1 MSSPLLLVLTL
12 LAPAGSDS
20 VYGAVNDAI
29 TRAPVVGVRVET
41 EAGGPSVLSTP
52 GGAYSL
58 ATLPSGPQSLKFS
71 RAGYDSFQLRVV
83 VPSGSSLHVDVELQ
97 PIPVPLPQLEV
108 AATGGRHPGGFTSP
122 GSDSLEIGLRRYRR
136 DSLWSDPL
144 LTSDD
149 PLLAAATSSDA
160 AAQTGFS
167 TALHVHGGSGD
178 QNLMLLDGLPVYGT
192 MHLGGAS
199 GLLNPDAVAD
209 VDLHSAVPP
218 ASLGGR
224 LSSTVELH
232 LLAPPGD
239 RPLRMTGAWD
249 PRSVRQLVEG
259 SFARGAGSILVSG
272 RQSYRGVFAQDGDS
286 RGSNGFHDLL
296 ARGTFAS
303 RGDEIRFYL
312 LNTGD
317 RLSFPSAVDQVQ
329 QNTDGVAAGPRNRF
343 SWSSNTAGAVW
354 TRSRPSG
361 PTLTTRLWSAS
372 SAAGIG
378 WSPAGG
384 SVKVE
389 SGLHEIGI
397 NSELLMGAGSARQ
410 RLGVSLQRTEA
421 VYEMSSTTASA
432 RLHSAPAILSAFVED
447 RRTLGRWS
455 TLAGLRATSVDATEL
470 TFEPRLSVRY
480 RLAPAVTLSA
490 GAARLHQYVQSMRN
504 EESLLDHAFPAELP
518 VTLGAGGL
526 GPARSDQVSAE
537 LETHIDPGFT
547 LTVEGYARRF
557 NGLLV
562 PAATSA
568 APFAIT
574 LPPLASGHAE
584 GLQLQARYSRHSLE
598 ARASLGLASTQ
609 RDLGSSEFFPASLRS
624 RWATAGIARRFG
636 QGTSVRLAAT
646 VSDGGPT
653 SVLRSGVEWQSP
665 GGLGASGEISGSP
678 QEILGLLN
686 SARLPLF
693 FRTDL
698 GLTRE
703 WPIGMAGKA
712 GRLTTAFTVTNLF
725 NRANVLGYVQDVSGR
740 RPLLFP
746 SRSLIAQIGWAF

>member
-1 MSSPLLLVLTL
+1 MGSTLLLVLTL
-12 LAPAGSDS
+12 VAPAGSDS

-29 TRAPVVGVRVET
+29 TGAPVVGVRVET
-41 EAGGPSVLSTP
+41 EAGGPSALSTS

-71 RAGYDSFQLRVV
+71 RPGYDSLQLRVV
-83 VPSGSSLHVDVELQ
+83 VPSGSSLHLDVELQ
-97 PIPVPLPQLEV
+97 PVPVALPQLEV
-108 AATGGRHPGGFTSP
+108 AATGGRHAGDFTSP
-122 GSDSLEIGLRRYRR
+122 GGDSLEIGLRRYRR

-144 LTSDD
+144 VTSDD
-149 PLLAAATSSDA
+149 PLLAAATSTDA
-160 AAQTGFS
+160 AAQTGLS
-167 TALHVHGGSGD
+167 TTLHVHGGSGD
-178 QNLMLLDGLPVYGT
+178 QNLVLLDGLPVYGT
-192 MHLGGAS
+192 MHLGGTS

-249 PRSVRQLVEG
+249 ATSVRQLVEG
-259 SFARGAGSILVSG
+259 SFARGAGSLLVSG
-272 RQSYRGVFAQDGDS
+272 RQSYRGVFAQDGDGW
-286 RGSNGFHDLL
+286 RNNGFHDLL

-303 RGDEIRFYL
+303 RGDEIRLYL

-317 RLSFPSAVDQVQ
+317 RLSFPAADPLE
-329 QNTDGVAAGPRNRF
+329 QNNGGSPTGVRNRF

-354 TRSRPSG
+354 TRSRPNG

-372 SAAGIG
+372 SAAGIA
-378 WSPAGG
+378 WLPVAG
-384 SVKVE
+384 SVQVG

-397 NSELLMGAGSARQ
+397 NSELLIGAGSARQ

-421 VYEMSSTTASA
+421 AYEMSSTTASA

-490 GAARLHQYVQSMRN
+490 GAARVHQYVQSMRN

-518 VTLGAGGL
+518 VTLGASGL

-537 LETHIDPGFT
+537 LETRMSPGFT

-568 APFAIT
+568 APFAIS

-584 GLQLQARYSRHSLE
+584 GLKFQARYSRNSWE

-653 SVLRSGVEWQSP
+653 SVLQSGVEWQSP
-665 GGLGASGEISGSP
+665 GGIGASGEISGSP
-678 QEILGLLN
+678 QEILGPLN
-686 SARLPLF
+686 GARLPFF

-703 WPIGMAGKA
+703 WPIGIAGRA

-725 NRANVLGYVQDVSGR
+725 NRANVLGYVQNGSGR

>member
-1 MSSPLLLVLTL
+1 MGSPLLLVLTL

-29 TRAPVVGVRVET
+29 TGAPVVGVRVET
-41 EAGGPSVLSTP
+41 EAGGPSALSTP

-58 ATLPSGPQSLKFS
+58 ATLPTGPQSLKFS

-97 PIPVPLPQLEV
+97 PVPVPLPQLEV
-108 AATGGRHPGGFTSP
+108 AATGGRQAGAFTPPGG
-122 GSDSLEIGLRRYRR
+122 DSLEIGLRRYRR

-144 LTSDD
+144 VTSDD
-149 PLLAAATSSDA
+149 PLLAATTSTDA
-160 AAQTGFS
+160 AAQTGLS
-167 TALHVHGGSGD
+167 TGLHVHGGAGD
-178 QNLMLLDGLPVYGT
+178 QNLVLLDGLPVYGA

-199 GLLNPDAVAD
+199 GLLNPDAVAG

-224 LSSTVELH
+224 LSSAVELH
-232 LLAPPGD
+232 LLPPGD
-239 RPLRMTGAWD
+239 RPLRLTGAWD
-249 PRSVRQLVEG
+249 ATSIRQLAEG
-259 SFARGAGSILVSG
+259 SFARGAGSLLVSG
-272 RQSYRGVFAQDGDS
+272 RQSYRGVFAQDGEDW
-286 RGSNGFHDLL
+286 RSNGFHDLL

-303 RGDEIRFYL
+303 RGDEIRLYL

-317 RLSFPSAVDQVQ
+317 RLSFPAAVDPLQ
-329 QNTDGVAAGPRNRF
+329 QNNGGASPDLHNRF

-372 SAAGIG
+372 SAAGIA
-378 WSPAGG
+378 WSPVAG
-384 SVKVE
+384 SVQVG
-389 SGLHEIGI
+389 SRLHEIGI
-397 NSELLMGAGSARQ
+397 NSELLVGTGSARQ
-410 RLGVSLQRTEA
+410 RLGVSLQRTDA
-421 VYEMSSTTASA
+421 AYEMSSTAVRA
-432 RLHSAPAILSAFVED
+432 QLHSAPVILGAFVED
-447 RRTLGRWS
+447 RRTFGRWS
-455 TLAGLRATSVDATEL
+455 TSAGLRAASVDATKL
-470 TFEPRLSVRY
+470 TFEPRLSIRY

-518 VTLGAGGL
+518 VTLGVGGL

-537 LETHIDPGFT
+537 LETRIGPSFT
-547 LTVEGYARRF
+547 LAFGGYARRF

-568 APFAIT
+568 APFAIS

-584 GLQLQARYSRHSLE
+584 GLKLQARYSRNSWE
-598 ARASLGLASTQ
+598 ARVSLGLASTQ

-636 QGTSVRLAAT
+636 QRTSIRLAAT
-646 VSDGGPT
+646 MTDGGPT
-653 SVLRSGVEWQSP
+653 SVLQSGVEWQSP
-665 GGLGASGEISGSP
+665 GGIGTTGEISGSP
-678 QEILGLLN
+678 QEILGPLDG
-686 SARLPLF
+686 ARLPLF

-698 GLTRE
+698 GFTRE

-725 NRANVLGYVQDVSGR
+725 NRANVLGYVQNGSGR